1 MSFLS
6 LLNFTPFKNMIT
18 RIKQTYYHLKLRK
31 KALVLYLLFGTCL
44 TIPLAAISSIF
55 LMHYLTSEEQKN
67 LEQTLSQSVSQIE
80 SDLSLYTALSDYCFN
95 NSELASIINQ
105 TYTDNYF
112 DMYKALEDTII
123 PTFRTYQLLHPN
135 LRSIRLYTDCGLPAY
150 KKYIYPLESLEQE
163 NWFYQVQNSYQ
174 PVWIIT
180 EDHRLLSVRKL
191 IDNLSYRKTN
201 YLCIEADFDAFFSPL
216 SSILSDGTGV
226 FACIEQPAI
235 VSAAPLM
242 RFRCPLDATSI
253 DGAFTDET
261 SSNAVP
267 LEDSSSCSFFTDS
280 CGLDTV
286 PASID
291 NLKRNYL
298 YASCQL
304 SCGWTIYYYRGI
316 ASCHRMNAPAMAVL
330 WVLASLLMT
339 LLFCCT
345 YLICGTLIEPIEK
358 LSRKVQAVTAAGSHT
373 PLKTRRTDEIGDLT
387 RHFNQMV
394 QEVYQNKL
402 QINEYRL
409 KALYAQ
415 INPHF
420 LYNTLGLINNKAIMA
435 EQNEISHMTLLL
447 SQFYR
452 TCLNHGKDITTI
464 EKELENIRLYLE
476 IQQITYRHNFEVLW
490 QLDSSLY
497 AIEMPNFILQPIV
510 ENAIAHGLRND
521 RKKER
526 QLSITLERCNSDILF
541 VIHDNGLGMEPEEC
555 ERVLSRENEGIGL
568 KNIHDR
574 LQIYYGTGYGITIFS
589 EKNVGTTVYVRL
601 ADQIQS
607 NPNP

>member
-1 MSFLS
+1 
-6 LLNFTPFKNMIT
+6 MIA

-31 KALVLYLLFGTCL
+31 KALMLYLLFGTCL

-95 NSELASIINQ
+95 NAELASIINQ

-150 KKYIYPLESLEQE
+150 KKYIYPLEDLEQE
-163 NWFYQVQNSYQ
+163 GWFYQVQNSYQ
-174 PVWIIT
+174 PIWIIT
-180 EDHRLLSVRKL
+180 ENHRLLSVRKL
-191 IDNLSYRKTN
+191 IDSLSYQKTN
-201 YLCIEADFDAFFSPL
+201 YLCIEADFNAFFAPL

-226 FACIEQPAI
+226 FACINQPTI
-235 VSAAPLM
+235 VSS
-242 RFRCPLDATSI
+242 DTTSDI
-253 DGAFTDET
+253 VSDP
-261 SSNAVP
+261 SSF
-267 LEDSSSCSFFTDS
+267 CSFFTDS
-280 CGLDTV
+280 HGLDSV
-286 PASID
+286 PTSID
-291 NLKRNYL
+291 DLKTKYL

-304 SCGWTIYYYRGI
+304 SSGWTIYYYRSI
-316 ASCHRMNAPAMAVL
+316 ASCHHMNAPAIAVL
-330 WVLASLLMT
+330 WALASLLMT

-358 LSRKVQAVTAAGSHT
+358 LSRKVQAVTASGSHA

-387 RHFNQMV
+387 KHFNQMV

-402 QINEYRL
+402 QVNEYRL

-435 EQNEISHMTLLL
+435 EQDEISHMTLLL

-476 IQQITYRHNFEVLW
+476 IQQMTYHHNFEVLW

-521 RKKER
+521 RKKEK

-541 VIHDNGLGMEPEEC
+541 AIHDNGLGMEREEC

-574 LQIYYGTGYGITIFS
+574 LQLCYGADYGITIFS
-589 EKNVGTTVYVRL
+589 EKNIGTTVYVRL

-607 NPNP
+607 EHKS

>member
-6 LLNFTPFKNMIT
+6 SLNFLNFTPFKNMIT
-18 RIKQTYYHLKLRK
+18 RMKQAYYRLKLRK

-67 LEQTLSQSVSQIE
+67 LDQTLSQSVSQIE

-95 NSELASIINQ
+95 NTELASIINQ

-112 DMYKALEDTII
+112 TMYKVLEDTII

-150 KKYIYPLESLEQE
+150 KKYIYPLELLEQE
-163 NWFYQVQNSYQ
+163 SWFYQVQNSYQ

-180 EDHRLLSVRKL
+180 DDHRLLSVRKL
-191 IDNLSYRKTN
+191 IDSLSYQKTN
-201 YLCIEADFDAFFSPL
+201 YLCIEANFNAFFSPL

-226 FACIEQPAI
+226 FAYT
-235 VSAAPLM
+235 SDTLD
-242 RFRCPLDATSI
+242 DATSSDTVNDTPSDDIPSDSI
-253 DGAFTDET
+253 DGASDDILSE
-261 SSNAVP
+261 N
-267 LEDSSSCSFFTDS
+267 SSSCSFFTDS
-280 CGLDTV
+280 CGLDTT
-286 PASID
+286 PTSID
-291 NLKRNYL
+291 GLKADYL

-304 SCGWTIYYYRGI
+304 SCGWTVYYYRSI
-316 ASCHRMNAPAMAVL
+316 VSCHRMNAPAIAVL
-330 WVLASLLMT
+330 WALASLLMT

-358 LSRKVQAVTAAGSHT
+358 LSRKVQAVTAAGSHA

-394 QEVYQNKL
+394 QQVYQNKL

-435 EQNEISHMTLLL
+435 EQDEISHMTLLL

-476 IQQITYRHNFEVLW
+476 IQQITYHHNFEVLW

-521 RKKER
+521 RKKEK
-526 QLSITLERCNSDILF
+526 QLSITLERYNSDILF
-541 VIHDNGLGMEPEEC
+541 AIHDNGLGMEPEEC
-555 ERVLSRENEGIGL
+555 EHVLSRENEGIGL

-574 LQIYYGTGYGITIFS
+574 LQICYGIGYGITIFS
-589 EKNVGTTVYVRL
+589 EKHIGTTIYVRL

-607 NPNP
+607 NP

>member
-1 MSFLS
+1 MNFLS
-6 LLNFTPFKNMIT
+6 SLNFLNFTPFKNMTT
-18 RIKQTYYHLKLRK
+18 RMKQAYYRLKLRK

-95 NSELASIINQ
+95 NTELASIINQ

-112 DMYKALEDTII
+112 TMYKALEDTII

-150 KKYIYPLESLEQE
+150 KKYIYPLELLEQE
-163 NWFYQVQNSYQ
+163 SWFYQVQNSYQ

-180 EDHRLLSVRKL
+180 DDHRLLSVRKL
-191 IDNLSYRKTN
+191 IDNQSYQKTN
-201 YLCIEADFDAFFSPL
+201 YLCIEANFNAFFSPL

-226 FACIEQPAI
+226 LACIEQPAI
-235 VSAAPLM
+235 VSSDTVDAA
-242 RFRCPLDATSI
+242 
-253 DGAFTDET
+253 
-261 SSNAVP
+261 SSNTVP
-267 LEDSSSCSFFTDS
+267 SEDSSSYSFFSDS
-280 CGLDTV
+280 CGLDTI
-286 PASID
+286 PTSID
-291 NLKRNYL
+291 DLKRNYL
-298 YASCQL
+298 YASYQL
-304 SCGWTIYYYRGI
+304 SCGWTVYYYRSI
-316 ASCHRMNAPAMAVL
+316 ASCHRMNAPAIAVL
-330 WVLASLLMT
+330 WALASLLMT

-358 LSRKVQAVTAAGSHT
+358 LSRKVQAVTAAGSHA

-387 RHFNQMV
+387 RHFNQMI
-394 QEVYQNKL
+394 QQVYQNKL

-435 EQNEISHMTLLL
+435 EQDEISHMTLLL

-476 IQQITYRHNFEVLW
+476 IQQITYHHNFEVLW

-521 RKKER
+521 RKKEK

-541 VIHDNGLGMEPEEC
+541 AIHDNGLGMEPEEC

-574 LQIYYGTGYGITIFS
+574 LQICYGAGYGITIFS

-601 ADQIQS
+601 ANQIHS
-607 NPNP
+607 EHES